1 MVENRILK
9 STLSGAA
16 EVDGLAEVP
25 SEHPIRSGS
34 NGTRPLPAD
43 KTAGMCTR
51 DVQTLLLVPC
61 AAI

>member
-1 MVENRILK
+1 MVENRTLK

-25 SEHPIRSGS
+25 SEHPICGGCD
-34 NGTRPLPAD
+34 GTRTSPTD
-43 KTAGMCTR
+43 KTAGVCTR

-61 AAI
+61 VAT